1 MVYSGKKAKEAGE
14 AGEAPRIGVFICHC
28 GTNIAGSV
36 DVKAVAEYAAGLP
49 NVVIAEHY
57 AYMCSTPGQNMIK
70 EAAEKY
76 NLTGVVVAAC
86 TPRLHEPTFR
96 TATQNAG
103 LNQFRFEMANIRDQ
117 GSWVHMHD
125 WEGGT
130 AKAKDA
136 VRIAVA
142 KATKLEDLYP
152 MAVPVEHRAM
162 VVGAGVAGI
171 QTAMDLAKAGIET
184 YLIEKEP
191 TIGGRMSQL
200 DKTFPTLDCSQCS
213 DLYIH
218 RMSHKKFLIRPQ
230 EL

>member
-1 MVYSGKKAKEAGE
+1 MAYSGKIAKEAGD
-14 AGEAPRIGVFICHC
+14 AVEAPRIGVFICHC

-36 DVKAVAEYAAGLP
+36 DVKAVAAYASTLP
-49 NVVIAEHY
+49 NVVIAQDY

-130 AKAKDA
+130 A
-136 VRIAVA
+136 
-142 KATKLEDLYP
+142 
-152 MAVPVEHRAM
+152 
-162 VVGAGVAGI
+162 
-171 QTAMDLAKAGIET
+171 
-184 YLIEKEP
+184 
-191 TIGGRMSQL
+191 
-200 DKTFPTLDCSQCS
+200 
-213 DLYIH
+213 
-218 RMSHKKFLIRPQ
+218 
-230 EL
+230 